1 MYYDLVDSGK
11 RIKGLR
17 EAKGYTQES
26 FAEEIGM
33 SQKTIAAIENGRKGT
48 TIDTLVAMA
57 EVLDASLDYIVA
69 GRENNQVLS
78 NMLEGLDK
86 SKQEMAIKILKGILE
101 NI

>member
-1 MYYDLVDSGK
+1 MYYDLVESGK

-26 FAEEIGM
+26 FADKIGM
-33 SQKTIAAIENGRKGT
+33 SQKTVAAIENGRKGT

-57 EVLDASLDYIVA
+57 EVLDASLDYIVV
-69 GRENNQVLS
+69 GKERNQVVD
-78 NMLEGLDK
+78 NMLEGLEK